1 MTFGEVDVARAA
13 RAARL
18 PLATGDAA
26 AVAAALRPV
35 GALLAALAHVRPHP
49 AGGAVGVGAG
59 GMPLRADAG
68 PPYAMDRP
76 ARELAPAAR
85 GGFVLVPRLAA
96 LNAPGEARP
105 PVRRFDAADAV
116 PDAGGDDAL
125 AAELELGA

>member
-1 MTFGEVDVARAA
+1 MTFAELDVAPAA

-26 AVAAALRPV
+26 AIAAALRPV
-35 GALLAALAHVRPHP
+35 VALLAHLGDVRPHP
-49 AGGAVGVGAG
+49 SGGAVGVGAG

-68 PPYAMDRP
+68 PPYEMDRP

-85 GGFVLVPRLAA
+85 GGFVLMPRL
-96 LNAPGEARP
+96 PVPDGSGDPRP

-116 PDAGGDDAL
+116 PDAAGDDAL
-125 AAELELGA
+125 AAELELGT

>member
-1 MTFGEVDVARAA
+1 MTFSEADVAGAA

-18 PLATGDAA
+18 RLAPGDAA
-26 AVAAALRPV
+26 AIAAALRPV
-35 GALLAALAHVRPHP
+35 TALLAGLGDVRPHP

-85 GGFVLVPRLAA
+85 GGFVLVPRLAVP
-96 LNAPGEARP
+96 NGSGDTRP
-105 PVRRFDAADAV
+105 AVRRFDAADPV
-116 PDAGGDDAL
+116 PDAAGDDAL
-125 AAELELGA
+125 AAELELGR